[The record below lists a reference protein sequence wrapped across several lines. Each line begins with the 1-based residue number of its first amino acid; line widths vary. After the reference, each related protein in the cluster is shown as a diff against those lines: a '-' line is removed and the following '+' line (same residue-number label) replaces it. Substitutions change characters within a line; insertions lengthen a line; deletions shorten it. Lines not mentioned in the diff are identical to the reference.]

1 VPLHILRN
9 NTITQ
14 MVNFLQGI
22 FETEARRSED
32 ETVLQATEAAIREVV
47 EQARPV
53 ELAPQNN
60 YVRRLQHRLAER
72 YGLVSHSM
80 GNEPYRRVVIYPK

>member
-1 VPLHILRN
+1 M
-9 NTITQ
+9 TQ

-22 FETEARRSED
+22 FDAETQRSED
-32 ETVLQATEAAIREVV
+32 ETVLQATETAIREVL
-47 EQARPV
+47 EQTHAV

-80 GNEPYRRVVIYPK
+80 GTEPYRRVVIYPK